1 MNVSKNLVLV
11 VALAAVALV
20 ALGTSVYDLDP
31 KATYMPR
38 LAVNEGTLY
47 TVNTTTL
54 AATAVTATASE
65 LNILDGCTA
74 TYAELNILDGVTAT
88 AAELNILDGATL
100 DYTELNALD
109 GINTSTVTAAKLNIL
124 AGITATAA
132 EVNQL
137 DDAIVRPAD
146 LSAIYGLTVTTSTLN
161 NAVKGASSGYQIVAG
176 TTSVT
181 GTGTVASGLT
191 TVTSC
196 LAGLGQAPDVA
207 GECVATSATGASVSI
222 SCFRPVDTTDCT
234 AVNTTS
240 SRTIW
245 YMIYGQ

>member
-1 MNVSKNLVLV
+1 MNVSKKLVLV

-47 TVNTTTL
+47 TVNTSTL
-54 AATAVTATASE
+54 TATA
-65 LNILDGCTA
+65 
-74 TYAELNILDGVTAT
+74 VTAT
-88 AAELNILDGATL
+88 AAELNLLDGL
-100 DYTELNALD
+100 
-109 GINTSTVTAAKLNIL
+109 TVVPDL
-124 AGITATAA
+124 AGLTASVA
-132 EVNQL
+132 ELNQL
-137 DDAIVRPAD
+137 DGAIVRPAD

>member
-1 MNVSKNLVLV
+1 MNVSKKLVLV

-31 KATYMPR
+31 KASYMPR

-65 LNILDGCTA
+65 L
-74 TYAELNILDGVTAT
+74 
-88 AAELNILDGATL
+88 
-100 DYTELNALD
+100 
-109 GINTSTVTAAKLNIL
+109 
-124 AGITATAA
+124 
-132 EVNQL
+132 NQL

>member
-1 MNVSKNLVLV
+1 MNVSKKLVLV

-47 TVNTTTL
+47 TVNTTSG

-65 LNILDGCTA
+65 INALDGITATVAELNILDGCTC
-74 TYAELNILDGVTAT
+74 TYAELNKLASCTATTADFDKLHSVTADQ
-88 AAELNILDGATL
+88 AELNQLDG
-100 DYTELNALD
+100 
-109 GINTSTVTAAKLNIL
+109 
-124 AGITATAA
+124 
-132 EVNQL
+132 
-137 DDAIVRPAD
+137 AIVRPAD

-207 GECVATSATGASVSI
+207 GECVATSATVASVSI